1 MYQADDV
8 QGLESGVWD
17 LGSDSSVHGLNGL
30 YALVFKMQV
39 MIHTPQGCYEDY
51 VCLLQKLIMKQVYA
65 VYLGRKG
72 STPRN
77 RK

>member
-1 MYQADDV
+1 M
-8 QGLESGVWD
+8 
-17 LGSDSSVHGLNGL
+17 HGLNGL

-51 VCLLQKLIMKQVYA
+51 VCLLQKLIMKQVHA
-65 VYLGRKG
+65 VYLGSKG
-72 STPRN
+72 STHRN